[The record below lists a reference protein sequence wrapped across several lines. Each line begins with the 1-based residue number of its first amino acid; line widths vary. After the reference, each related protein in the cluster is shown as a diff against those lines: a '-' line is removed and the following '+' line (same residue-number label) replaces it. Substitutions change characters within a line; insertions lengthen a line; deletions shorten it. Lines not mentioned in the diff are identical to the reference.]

1 MCCFFFLENARALFF
16 FNDRAKSILNHRAAA
31 ARGFVL
37 LSPEIE
43 FFSRSIRLPIFLSN
57 YGFSSPSYIVYTD
70 AFFLGSSS
78 HNCYMEWN
86 SQFNWTQSIYIY
98 RKKKY
103 TNYTTPWGPINLL
116 LKNEFLYIMIRVTFC
131 YTYNLYSSS
140 HNWNSILSTQR
151 LNRNPWIC
159 VYNRPKHCLYYKATD
174 PIHFPW
180 HFIEFFFN

>member
-70 AFFLGSSS
+70 AFFWGQAPITAT
-78 HNCYMEWN
+78 WN
-86 SQFNWTQSIYIY
+86 GIHSLIEHKVYIY
-98 RKKKY
+98 
-103 TNYTTPWGPINLL
+103 L
-116 LKNEFLYIMIRVTFC
+116 
-131 YTYNLYSSS
+131 
-140 HNWNSILSTQR
+140 
-151 LNRNPWIC
+151 
-159 VYNRPKHCLYYKATD
+159 
-174 PIHFPW
+174 
-180 HFIEFFFN
+180 